1 MSASDNPF
9 APPPQ
14 GGTPPPY
21 APPPTYPAPQGY
33 APQGY
38 GAPGYGPPPVP
49 GAPYPGWQPA
59 PQTDGKAIAVLVL
72 AICSFV
78 VFPVIPAI
86 VALAMAPGARRDIE
100 ASGGRLT
107 GESLIKAGRI
117 VAWINLVLILG
128 TILAFLLIFGFLGA
142 VMTAST
148 GG

>member
-1 MSASDNPF
+1 MSSPDNPF

-14 GGTPPPY
+14 SGSYGP
-21 APPPTYPAPQGY
+21 PQGY
-33 APQGY
+33 GPPPGY

-72 AICSFV
+72 AICSWV

-86 VALAMAPGARRDIE
+86 VALALAPGASRDIA

-107 GESLIKAGRI
+107 GEGLIRAGRI
-117 VAWINLVLILG
+117 VAWINLIGILG
-128 TILAFLLIFGFLGA
+128 FILLMVLIFGVLGA
-142 VMTAST
+142 AMSAA
-148 GG
+148 